1 MKKIFISYAR
11 EDYEIARKLFDDLK
25 EVAEPWLDREC
36 LLPGE
41 RWKPGIRQ
49 AIKKTD
55 FFLALLSSRSVP
67 KKGFVQTELD
77 TALNELR
84 NYPPDQIYIIPARLD
99 KCIPK
104 HEILHD
110 LNWVDLFPSYE
121 AGLEKILLV
130 LEAYKEPDEAAQ
142 VSESPSN
149 QEIKLS
155 DKPEIPIEEPEPKP
169 EKEPASELEKQPETK
184 QEPESET
191 EIIELENVA
200 EPSSEPSARS
210 EYIEPEK
217 PKPHIPKSAP
227 VKKRRRWKP
236 VFAVL
241 FVLLVIAAYF
251 IVKSYFPAKDTNTV
265 EIKDENHT
273 ERIEPEEEKPPE
285 PLAKYNLVVKTDPSG
300 AEVKFI
306 SPDNLKYS
314 PGVMLESGDY
324 EIEVSMEGFEKQSQP
339 VIIKNGPWEKVVKLE
354 REKVPLTVRSN
365 VHDDIVYIDG
375 KEYGSTPL
383 WNIVLETGKHVVTVR
398 KEGYEPYEK
407 PVDLKKDTPPVIAKL
422 KPVIETVKVETEPEG
437 ADVFVNRKK
446 EGISPLELKL
456 PVTEEAIVSVAMA
469 GYMPQKKAVE
479 FPLENNVLKFDLKK
493 VLVTETL
500 GMKFVYIKPGA
511 FTMGSPDES
520 EKGRNGDEKQHR
532 VTLTKGFYM
541 QTTEVTQRQW
551 KAIMGSNPSSFKGC
565 EECPVENVSWNDT
578 QEFIKKLNQKREGV
592 YRLPTEAEWEYAAR
606 AGTDTPF
613 YFGKCLSTDQ
623 ANYNGNYPLEGC
635 PKGEYREKTTP
646 VASFKANL
654 WGLYDMHGNVW
665 EWCQDWYSNYP
676 STAVSDPS
684 GPKTGSDRVF
694 RGGSWGN
701 AAGRCRSASRNHYS
715 PGGRSRYLGFRLSS
729 TFNL

>member
-41 RWKPGIRQ
+41 RWKTGIKQ
-49 AIKKTD
+49 AIKETD

-142 VSESPSN
+142 VSEPPSN

-155 DKPEIPIEEPEPKP
+155 DNLEIPIKKTEPKP

-191 EIIELENVA
+191 EIIELENVV
-200 EPSSEPSARS
+200 EPSSEPEPPVRS
-210 EYIEPEK
+210 EYTEK
-217 PKPHIPKSAP
+217 PKPHIPKP
-227 VKKRRRWKP
+227 VLVKKRRTWKP

-241 FVLLVIAAYF
+241 FVLLAISAYF
-251 IVKSYFPAKDTNTV
+251 IAKSYFPAKDTSTV
-265 EIKDENHT
+265 EIKDENHI
-273 ERIEPEEEKPPE
+273 ERIEPEEEK
-285 PLAKYNLVVKTDPSG
+285 
-300 AEVKFI
+300 
-306 SPDNLKYS
+306 
-314 PGVMLESGDY
+314 
-324 EIEVSMEGFEKQSQP
+324 
-339 VIIKNGPWEKVVKLE
+339 
-354 REKVPLTVRSN
+354 
-365 VHDDIVYIDG
+365 
-375 KEYGSTPL
+375 
-383 WNIVLETGKHVVTVR
+383 
-398 KEGYEPYEK
+398 
-407 PVDLKKDTPPVIAKL
+407 PPVIAKL
-422 KPVIETVKVETEPEG
+422 KPVIETVKAEPEIT
-437 ADVFVNRKK
+437 NSLR
-446 EGISPLELKL
+446 
-456 PVTEEAIVSVAMA
+456 
-469 GYMPQKKAVE
+469 
-479 FPLENNVLKFDLKK
+479 
-493 VLVTETL
+493 
-500 GMKFVYIKPGA
+500 MKFVYIKAGT
-511 FTMGSPDES
+511 FTMGSPEN
-520 EKGRNGDEKQHR
+520 EKGRDSDEKQHR

-551 KAIMGSNPSSFKGC
+551 KAIMGSNLSNFKGC

-578 QEFIKKLNQKREGV
+578 QEFIKKLNQKGEGV
-592 YRLPTEAEWEYAAR
+592 YSLPTEAEWEYAAR

-623 ANYNGNYPLEGC
+623 VNYNGNYPLKGC
-635 PKGEYREKTTP
+635 PKGEYRKKTTP

-684 GPKTGSDRVF
+684 GPKTGSLRVN
-694 RGGSWGN
+694 RGGSWVYN
-701 AAGRCRSASRNHYS
+701 AGYCRSACRRNNS
-715 PGGRSRYLGFRLSS
+715 PDNRNNGLGFRLSREH
-729 TFNL
+729 L